1 MNATTRIL
9 GSAAA
14 LAVVTAGLT
23 GVVPAHAKGSDAIVA
38 RATCSQ
44 AHTVAK
50 LAAKARDGRIE
61 IELEVDSNRNGQV
74 WTYVVRHDATL
85 VTSGRRT
92 TLAPSGSFTVR
103 TLTRDAVGI
112 HRVSA
117 TARNATTGET
127 CAVAVRI

>member
-1 MNATTRIL
+1 MNRTTRIV

-14 LAVVTAGLT
+14 VALVTAGLS
-23 GVVPAHAKGSDAIVA
+23 GLVPASAKGSGAVVS

-44 AHTVAK
+44 GHTVAK

-61 IELEVDSNRNGQV
+61 IEAEVDSNRNGQV
-74 WTYVVRHDATL
+74 WTYAVRHDTTL

-103 TLTRDAVGI
+103 TSTRNAAGV
-112 HRVSA
+112 HRMSA
-117 TARNATTGET
+117 TARNTRTGET
-127 CAVAVRI
+127 CSVAVRI